1 MEIRLF
7 QIDAFSERL
16 FSGNPAAV
24 CPLDAWLD
32 DDRLQKI
39 AAENNLS
46 ETAFFVKDGH
56 GFHLRWFTPVCEVR
70 LCGHATLACAH
81 VLFHLLGY
89 PGKEIAF
96 ETLSGRLNV
105 SRDGEWIDMDFP
117 NQEPVPCA
125 PPAPLLQAFGL
136 SDAICLKREDYFL
149 ILENEEAVANARPD
163 LAGLRALDLRGVG
176 ISARGKSHDFVSR
189 FFAPKFGIDED
200 PVTGS
205 AHTQLAPYWSKI
217 IGRDE
222 LLAKQVSQRGGEIK
236 LRVSGGRVRIS
247 GKATTYLAGTISL

>member
-32 DDRLQKI
+32 DDVLQKI

-46 ETAFFVKDGH
+46 ETAFFVKMGQ

-70 LCGHATLACAH
+70 LCGHATLASAH
-81 VLFHLLGY
+81 VLFHHLGY
-89 PGKEIAF
+89 PGKEITF
-96 ETLSGRLNV
+96 ETLSGSLNV
-105 SRDGEWIDMDFP
+105 SRDGEWISMDFP

-125 PPAPLLQAFGL
+125 PPPRLLQAFGL
-136 SDAICLKREDYFL
+136 SEAICLKREDYFL
-149 ILENEEAVANARPD
+149 ILENEEAVVNARPD
-163 LAGLRALDLRGVG
+163 LDGLRALDLRGVG

-189 FFAPKFGIDED
+189 FFAPKYGIDED

-222 LLAKQVSQRGGEIK
+222 LLAKQVSKRGGEIK
-236 LRVSGGRVRIS
+236 LRVSAERVLIS
-247 GKATTYLAGTISL
+247 GKAVTYLAGTLSL